1 MPEMKVFNVTHS
13 FSTRGEG
20 EFVDLTDTV
29 QKAIEK
35 SGVKSGFVH
44 VFAPHATGVLLLTE
58 NEPALLEDI
67 RLFID
72 KATKK
77 RQLQTSFERACTLK
91 VDSVS
96 P

>member
-1 MPEMKVFNVTHS
+1 MPEMKVFNVTHN

-20 EFVDLTDTV
+20 EFVDLTHTV

-35 SGVKSGFVH
+35 SGVKNGFVH
-44 VFAPHATGVLLLTE
+44 IFAPHATGVLLLTE

-72 KATKK
+72 KAAQEAATADIL
-77 RQLQTSFERACTLK
+77 RTRMHI
-91 VDSVS
+91 
-96 P
+96 